1 MSEEF
6 LFANE
11 SVEPTQDR
19 GLLRVNATETPWE
32 KFDADMEIL
41 SRSVEQRNLPLMLEV
56 LCQMVPEY
64 RPTEA
69 LERSRQGSS
78 VLLE

>member
-11 SVEPTQDR
+11 SAEPTPYR
-19 GLLRVNATETPWE
+19 GLLRVNTTETASE
-32 KFDADMEIL
+32 KFDGEIETL

-69 LERSRQGSS
+69 LDRSWQGSS